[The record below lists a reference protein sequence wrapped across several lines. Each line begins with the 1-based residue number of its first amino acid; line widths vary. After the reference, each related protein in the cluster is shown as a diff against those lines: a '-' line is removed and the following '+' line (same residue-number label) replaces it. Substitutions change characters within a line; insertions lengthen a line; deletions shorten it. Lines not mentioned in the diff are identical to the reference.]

1 MLTKQENLSELEFN
15 REAWRRELRFHY
27 QEMDLFKEKLGE
39 IARKEFGKD
48 TRKKLEIYQN
58 RIEIEKSA
66 ISKLKH
72 RAKAK
77 PLSTT
82 EEYDDEVNTRIQ
94 NEHNAL
100 RSDMRQYIKMHY
112 DLKEE
117 LMDYFAEYLNE

>member
-27 QEMDLFKEKLGE
+27 QEMGLFKEKLEE
-39 IARKEFGKD
+39 IARNEFGKD

-58 RIEIEKSA
+58 RIEIEKAA

-72 RAKAK
+72 RAKVK

-82 EEYDDEVNTRIQ
+82 DEYDDEVNNRIQ
-94 NEHNAL
+94 NEHRAL
-100 RSDMRQYIKMHY
+100 RSDMRTYIKMHY

-117 LMDYFAEYLNE
+117 MMDYFAEYLNK